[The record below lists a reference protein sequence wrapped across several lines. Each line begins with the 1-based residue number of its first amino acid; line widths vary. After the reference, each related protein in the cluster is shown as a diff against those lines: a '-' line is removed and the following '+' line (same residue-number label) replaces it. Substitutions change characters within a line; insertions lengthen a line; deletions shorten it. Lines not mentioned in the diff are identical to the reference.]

1 MKKGEKGG
9 SGKQRLFVKSRIPNL
24 VRYAPTG
31 GYYARAKL
39 GGRQIY
45 ESLKTSDYEVAVL
58 RLAKFMDQ
66 MRKRRAKRVEHPKVG
81 TFKEIFDD
89 YERRIDEDDDLAES
103 SKKAKRY
110 ALQRLKTT
118 WPELENIRPSR
129 LSVDAVVRWAKK
141 LKSEGTN
148 FTPPGAK
155 VARKGNSS
163 STVNKTI
170 QTLSRIMDLAV
181 AKGLAANNIVRQ
193 NVKTEKLRA
202 KDSAKIG
209 HIPSK
214 EEFSK
219 VLDFF
224 AASSGGAPFVF
235 AAKILAYTGCRI
247 DEARS
252 LKWKQVDFDSGM
264 LHIHGKKTEGANRT
278 IPMADQLVKLLKGEY
293 RKVRKIAKGDT
304 PEIKVMPVSDLN
316 KRLKLACEAL
326 GIEYF
331 TNHDIRDYYATTA
344 LEAGIPVHAV
354 SAWLGHLDG
363 GALLLKRYAH
373 LRDQHS
379 AEQARKLKF

>member
-1 MKKGEKGG
+1 MRKEKGG
-9 SGKQRLFVKSRIPNL
+9 DGKDRLFVKSKIPNL
-24 VRYAPTG
+24 VKYVPTG
-31 GYYARAKL
+31 RYYARAKL
-39 GGRQIY
+39 GGTQVY
-45 ESLKTSDYEVAVL
+45 ESLKTFDYEVAEL

-66 MRKRRAKRVEHPKVG
+66 MRKRRAKRVERPKIG
-81 TFKEIFDD
+81 TFKELFDD
-89 YERRIDEDDDLAES
+89 YERRIEEDNDLAES
-103 SKKAKRY
+103 SKKAKWY

-118 WPELENIRPSR
+118 WPGLENIRPSR

-155 VARKGNSS
+155 TARKGNSS

-181 AKGLAANNIVRQ
+181 AKGLAADNIVRQ

-214 EEFSK
+214 EEFGK
-219 VLDFF
+219 ILNYF
-224 AASSGGAPFVF
+224 ASSPGGAPFVF
-235 AAKILAYTGCRI
+235 AAKIIAYTGCRI
-247 DEARS
+247 EEARNV
-252 LKWKQVDFDSGM
+252 LWKHVDFDSGM
-264 LHIHGKKTEGANRT
+264 LHISGTKTDAAKRT
-278 IPMADQLVKLLKGEY
+278 IPMANQLVKLLKPEF
-293 RKVRKIAKGDT
+293 RKVEKIGKLDT
-304 PEIKVMPVSDLN
+304 NEVKIMPVSDLN
-316 KRLKLACEAL
+316 KRLKPACEAL

-331 TNHDIRDYYATTA
+331 TNHDLRDYFATTA
-344 LEAGIPVHAV
+344 LEAGIPVHTVA
-354 SAWLGHLDG
+354 AWLGHLDG

-379 AEQARKLKF
+379 AEQARRLKF